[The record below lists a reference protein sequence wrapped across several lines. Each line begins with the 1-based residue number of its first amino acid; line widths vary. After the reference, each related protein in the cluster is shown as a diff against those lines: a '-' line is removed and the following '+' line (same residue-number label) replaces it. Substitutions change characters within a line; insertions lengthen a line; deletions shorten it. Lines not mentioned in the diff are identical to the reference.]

1 MSDKPGGNFHPRD
14 NHGAERN
21 RSRNRNRNNRRPRP
35 NDGRRENR
43 RDDHGPRRNDR
54 GPRRRNDRRDD
65 IERVPGPDRKRP
77 ATAAKPT
84 LGQKLI
90 TILTFGL
97 VRPKSAVPARPPR
110 PEPKPKERQEPDAV
124 PRPPREPRQSA
135 SMPPPNPDAVD
146 TERLHVGNLSYEASE
161 SDLLDL
167 FKGVGNVQSVDI
179 VYNGRTHRSKGFGF
193 VQMMSIN
200 DAKRAVTELHGK
212 PFMGRPLNLGPARSR
227 GRDER
232 EADDEQA

>member
-14 NHGAERN
+14 NHGGDRN
-21 RSRNRNRNNRRPRP
+21 RSRNRNRNNRGPRR

-43 RDDHGPRRNDR
+43 RDDR
-54 GPRRRNDRRDD
+54 GPRRRNDRNSD
-65 IERVPGPDRKRP
+65 IERVPGPERKRP
-77 ATAAKPT
+77 GAAKPT
-84 LGQKLI
+84 LWQKLI

-97 VRPKSAVPARPPR
+97 VRPKSAGAARPSR
-110 PEPKPKERQEPDAV
+110 PAPKPADAQS
-124 PRPPREPRQSA
+124 PAATRGPLREPRHPA
-135 SMPPPNPDAVD
+135 SVPAANPDAVD
-146 TERLHVGNLSYEASE
+146 TERLHVGNLSYDASE
-161 SDLLDL
+161 SDLLGL
-167 FKGVGNVQSVDI
+167 FKGVGNVASVDI

-193 VQMMSIN
+193 VQMMTVA
-200 DAKRAVTELHGK
+200 DAKRAVSELHGK